1 MDQPLKQSLETLVRS
16 TLRSAV
22 RSAAAEVRNAAWR
35 ITLSVASA
43 VALGLLLFTTA
54 VAAAIIGV
62 QHVALGL
69 HGSLRALLG
78 DGWMTDLLAGAVLL
92 LLPAI
97 FAFIAARRRV
107 DPQEPRGP

>member
-1 MDQPLKQSLETLVRS
+1 MDEPLKQTLESLVRS
-16 TLRSAV
+16 TLRSVIRGAAV
-22 RSAAAEVRNAAWR
+22 EMRKAAWR
-35 ITLSVASA
+35 VTISLASA
-43 VALGLLLFTTA
+43 VALGLLLFATA

-78 DGWMTDLLAGAVLL
+78 DGWLTDLLAGVVLL

-97 FAFIAARRRV
+97 AALVVARRRA
-107 DPQEPRGP
+107 DPQEPTQP